1 MDLFTTAPKP
11 PLAELL
17 RPRTL
22 DEVVGQSHLLG
33 PGKPLRRAFE
43 SKTLHSFILWGPPGV
58 GKTTLGRLAASVSDS
73 QFIAISAVL
82 AGVKDIRQA
91 IETAQEALDRNR
103 RPTVLFVDE
112 IHRFNKAQ
120 QDALLPHVE
129 SGLLTL
135 VGGTTEHPG
144 MEVNNALLSRAQ
156 VYTLHP
162 LSDEELRRLYERAL
176 PHIGGVRLDDDALGL
191 LAGFADGD
199 GRRFLNLIEQVATA
213 ATGAQV
219 EVVTGEF
226 AKSSTSPSL
235 RRFDKA
241 GDQLYWQL
249 SAFHKSL
256 RGSQPDAA
264 LYWLARMLDGGGDAR
279 HVARRM
285 IAMASEDIGNADP
298 RALQLAL
305 NAIEA
310 YDRLGPPEGE
320 LALAQAATYLALAPK
335 SNAAY
340 LAWSQAKEFVR
351 HDGSRAVPLH
361 LRNAPAKLMKEMGYG
376 QAYRYAH
383 DAPDAYAAGQR
394 YFPDDVEPQR
404 WYQPT
409 DRGLDA
415 KIGEKLAW
423 LRSLDD
429 AAAQGDADA

>member
-1 MDLFTTAPKP
+1 
-11 PLAELL
+11 
-17 RPRTL
+17 
-22 DEVVGQSHLLG
+22 
-33 PGKPLRRAFE
+33 
-43 SKTLHSFILWGPPGV
+43 
-58 GKTTLGRLAASVSDS
+58 
-73 QFIAISAVL
+73 
-82 AGVKDIRQA
+82 
-91 IETAQEALDRNR
+91 
-103 RPTVLFVDE
+103 
-112 IHRFNKAQ
+112 
-120 QDALLPHVE
+120 
-129 SGLLTL
+129 
-135 VGGTTEHPG
+135 
-144 MEVNNALLSRAQ
+144 
-156 VYTLHP
+156 
-162 LSDEELRRLYERAL
+162 
-176 PHIGGVRLDDDALGL
+176 
-191 LAGFADGD
+191 
-199 GRRFLNLIEQVATA
+199 
-213 ATGAQV
+213 
-219 EVVTGEF
+219 
-226 AKSSTSPSL
+226 
-235 RRFDKA
+235 
-241 GDQLYWQL
+241 
-249 SAFHKSL
+249 
-256 RGSQPDAA
+256 
-264 LYWLARMLDGGGDAR
+264 
-279 HVARRM
+279 
-285 IAMASEDIGNADP
+285 MASEDIGNADP